1 MQTGREPDHG
11 QVDETAKDVVAKLP
25 GLCAVRAGVARDT
38 GVASMMVMFPASAA
52 PVIVR
57 PISAVRQ
64 MVSATRL
71 PVVGC
76 TVGSWFG
83 QMMVW

>member
-1 MQTGREPDHG
+1 
-11 QVDETAKDVVAKLP
+11 
-25 GLCAVRAGVARDT
+25 
-38 GVASMMVMFPASAA
+38 MMVKVPASAA
-52 PVIVR
+52 QVIVK

-71 PVVGC
+71 PLGC

-83 QMMVW
+83 QMEA